1 MTNKSVK
8 LSPETNVL
16 EKFYEAVAS
25 DRLRSIHLYHSDIH
39 YIRAALKERTGKT
52 FLLSDIETAV
62 EEFKY
67 NG

>member
-1 MTNKSVK
+1 MKNKSVK
-8 LSPETNVL
+8 LCPEIEIL
-16 EKFYEAVAS
+16 EKFYAAVVTDS
-25 DRLRSIHLYHSDIH
+25 LRSIHLYHSDIH